1 MVTRKASASTVLA
14 VAALALAGCGPF
26 GGQSEEDKASDTVT
40 ELIDA
45 RNDGDFAKVCDLIAA
60 DQLAKFEQAG
70 TTCAQALPKLAQT
83 ASTTTIRV
91 DDVRVSGDRATVDA
105 TISRRGQGGQAQT
118 ILLVKEGGDWKVA
131 EAGF

>member
-1 MVTRKASASTVLA
+1 MGASRASTALILA
-14 VAALALAGCGPF
+14 VATLALAGCGPF
-26 GGQSEEDKASDTVT
+26 GGQSEEDKAGDTVT

-70 TTCAQALPKLAQT
+70 TTCAQALPKLAQSG
-83 ASTTTIRV
+83 STTTIRV

>member
-1 MVTRKASASTVLA
+1 MGPPSAKAVIVLA

-26 GGQSEEDKASDTVT
+26 GGQSEEDKASDAVT

-70 TTCAQALPKLAQT
+70 TTCTQALPKLAQT
-83 ASTTTIRV
+83 ESTTTVRV
-91 DDVRVSGDRATVDA
+91 DDVRVSEDRATVDA
-105 TISRRGQGGQAQT
+105 TISRQGQGGQAQT